1 MSASSQYEFLVVL
14 LVAILI
20 LELMARRL
28 HLPPAAAFIS
38 GGIALALMPGVPTF
52 SIDPDLVL
60 LIFMPPL
67 LMNGAYFTVW
77 REFRENLSGILLLA
91 LGAVAFTT
99 LAVGLAVKG
108 LVPWL
113 PLAICFALGAIVSP
127 PDAVAAEAV
136 LARLIIPHRSIAP

>member
-14 LVAILI
+14 LVAILV
-20 LELMARRL
+20 LELIARRL

-38 GGIALALMPGVPTF
+38 GGIALALVPGVPTF

-77 REFRENLSGILLLA
+77 REFRENISGILLLA
-91 LGAVAFTT
+91 LGAVAFKT
-99 LAVGLAVKG
+99 LAVGLAANGWCRGCRGRCASYWVQSS
-108 LVPWL
+108 PRRTQWL
-113 PLAICFALGAIVSP
+113 PRQCSNVSRCRP
-127 PDAVAAEAV
+127 A
-136 LARLIIPHRSIAP
+136 